1 MKALVILGSPRKGG
15 NTEILAGQV
24 VAGLK
29 DDGADVEIIRLADYR
44 ISPCL
49 ACGGCEKTGCCVIQ
63 DDMQKLYPRIDGAD
77 RLVLVSPIYFYGVTA
92 LLKAFID
99 RCQALWSRK
108 YLLRQ
113 RQQGKVPRIGYLVS
127 AAATKG
133 EKVFDGAILTA
144 QYGLDAMDFTYGGAL
159 VVRGVDRK
167 GAVSGMPD
175 ELERARQFGRKIAE
189 S

>member
-1 MKALVILGSPRKGG
+1 MGLVILGSPRKGG

-24 VAGLK
+24 VVGMK
-29 DDGADVEIIRLADYR
+29 DTGMDVEIIRLTDYR

-63 DDMQKLYPRIDGAD
+63 DDMQKLYPIIDGAD

-99 RCQALWSRK
+99 RGQAQWSRK

-113 RQQGKVPRIGYLVS
+113 NRQGRVPRIGYLIS

-144 QYGLDAMDFTYGGAL
+144 QYSLDAMDFKYGGGL
-159 VVRGVDRK
+159 LVRGVDRK
-167 GAVSGMPD
+167 GAVNDMPD
-175 ELERARQFGRKIAE
+175 ELERARQFGRKIAGCG
-189 S
+189 